1 MAEASGGFEALASV
15 IQRLSVLLAAG
26 VAPAS
31 AWHYLAELD
40 GPQAERIRAVAS
52 RLPAGE
58 TVTAAIL
65 ESAGQARAGNGDAA
79 WRGLA
84 AAWQVATQ
92 AGASLAPTLNDF
104 AASLRDLAQ
113 NERDARTALAG
124 PAATARMIV
133 FLPIVGVLF
142 GLALGFDTLG
152 TLFTTPPGLACLIA
166 GLLLMLASRWWTR
179 RLLRGATPTALTPGL
194 GLELVAIA
202 VSGGAALPRAL
213 ATVELARQLCGIAGD
228 DADEAIGEVLTLS
241 RRAGVPAAALLRSA
255 ATEARREAKSAG
267 ERRSAT
273 LAITLMLPL
282 GICVLPAFMLLGVAP
297 LLISIVSSTVSS
309 I

>member
-1 MAEASGGFEALASV
+1 MAEKPVAFEALASV
-15 IQRLSVLLAAG
+15 IQRLGAAG
-26 VAPAS
+26 RGS
-31 AWHYLAELD
+31 HSSLGLALPRRTR
-40 GPQAERIRAVAS
+40 GPQADRIRAVARRRPGGTS
-52 RLPAGE
+52 
-58 TVTAAIL
+58 VTTAIL
-65 ESAGQARAGNGDAA
+65 ETGVQADQGDAA

-84 AAWQVATQ
+84 AAWQVATE

-124 PAATARMIV
+124 PGATARMIV
-133 FLPIVGVLF
+133 LLPIVGVLF

-152 TLFTTPPGLACLIA
+152 TLFTTPPGIACLV
-166 GLLLMLASRWWTR
+166 GGVLLMLVSRWWTR
-179 RLLRGATPTALTPGL
+179 RLLRGAKPSALTPGL

-202 VSGGAALPRAL
+202 VAGGAALPRAL
-213 ATVELARQLCGIAGD
+213 ATVELARQRCGIADD
-228 DADEAIGEVLTLS
+228 DADTAIAGVLALS
-241 RRAGVPAAALLRSA
+241 SRAGVPAVALLRSE
-255 ATEARREAKSAG
+255 ATGARRLAKSEG

-297 LLISIVSSTVSS
+297 LLISIISSTVGS